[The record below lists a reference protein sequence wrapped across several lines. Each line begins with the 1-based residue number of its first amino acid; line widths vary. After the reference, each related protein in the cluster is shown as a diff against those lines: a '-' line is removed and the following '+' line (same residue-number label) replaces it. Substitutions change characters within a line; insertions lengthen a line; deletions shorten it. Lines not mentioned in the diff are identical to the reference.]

1 MNLRLLVQT
10 LRWNRIRLLAVGLA
24 AFGWGALIP
33 TIYVGFSDALKQLA
47 DSGAIPKELLSF
59 GSGNFFTVP
68 GALTLGLEHP
78 LAIAFV
84 GIFAVGASAGAVAG
98 EREAGTLEV
107 LLARPISRRELY
119 TTLLAAAVILVGL
132 IVAAL
137 LVGQVVGLA
146 IQGLTGEVS
155 LGWMPLVFLNG
166 LLLWSAFAAFG
177 MAASVSFDRLS
188 PALGLTMAFV
198 LINYFLEI
206 LGSLWRD
213 VQWSQQYS
221 LFHHFNPGKILEGV
235 ADPLDFA
242 LLAVATLVPVVYA
255 LIVFPRRDLAAPS

>member
-1 MNLRLLVQT
+1 MNARLLVQT
-10 LRWNRIRLLAVGLA
+10 LRWNRVRLLAVGLA

-33 TIYVGFSDALKQLA
+33 TVYVGFSDAFRQLVN
-47 DSGAIPKELLSF
+47 SGTIPKELLSF

-84 GIFAVGASAGAVAG
+84 GIFAVGASASAVAG
-98 EREAGTLEV
+98 EREKGTLEV

-119 TTLLAAAVILVGL
+119 VTLMMAAVLLVGL
-132 IVAAL
+132 VMLVML
-137 LVGQVVGLA
+137 LGQVFGLV

-166 LLLWSAFAAFG
+166 LMLWSAFATFG

-188 PALGLTMAFV
+188 PALGLTMAY
-198 LINYFLEI
+198 LLLNYFLEI

-213 VQWSQQYS
+213 VAWSQQYS
-221 LFHHFNPGKILEGV
+221 LFHHFNPGKVLTGNADPVDFVVLGV
-235 ADPLDFA
+235 AI
-242 LLAVATLVPVVYA
+242 VVPVVYA
-255 LIVFPRRDLAAPS
+255 LIVFPRRDLAAPA

>member
-10 LRWNRIRLLAVGLA
+10 ILWNRIRLVAVGLA

-33 TIYVGFSDALKQLA
+33 TVYVGFSAAFRQLVN
-47 DSGAIPKELLSF
+47 SGTIPKELLSF
-59 GSGNFFTVP
+59 GSGNFFTIP

-98 EREAGTLEV
+98 EREKGTLEV

-119 TTLLAAAVILVGL
+119 VTVMTGVLILVGL
-132 IVAAL
+132 VVAAML
-137 LVGQVVGLA
+137 LGQVVGLT

-166 LLLWSAFAAFG
+166 LLLWSAFATFG

-188 PALGLTMAFV
+188 PALGLTMAYL

-213 VQWSQQYS
+213 AAWSQQYS
-221 LFHHFNPGKILEGV
+221 LFHHFNPGKVLTGH
-235 ADPLDFA
+235 ADPVDF
-242 LLAVATLVPVVYA
+242 LVLAIAVVVPIVYA
-255 LIVFPRRDLAAPS
+255 LAVFPRRDLAAPS